1 MIELQNINEDA
12 RRMMFDRLNTGGSKL
27 SEMEKRRGTSQ
38 SKFLQFVDEI
48 ARENLVVNLTPL
60 PTSKLNRR
68 EREEYVL
75 RFYAYL
81 YNYQSFVKSV
91 QKFLK
96 ESIQLIEH
104 DFVHNEPQLR
114 EILFN
119 TFNFVHS
126 NFKSG
131 FKRNST
137 VSIVSRVRYEA
148 ISVGCALAIQ
158 QNPSIAN
165 KTDVNTSWAFEDEFL
180 SMIRSDASNSKPKV
194 ISRIEYVRD
203 KILEAT

>member
-1 MIELQNINEDA
+1 MD
-12 RRMMFDRLNTGGSKL
+12 
-27 SEMEKRRGTSQ
+27 
-38 SKFLQFVDEI
+38 
-48 ARENLVVNLTPL
+48 LTPL
-60 PTSKLNRR
+60 PSSKLSRR

-96 ESIQLIEH
+96 ESIQSIED
-104 DFVHNEPQLR
+104 DFIRNEPELR

-119 TFNFVHS
+119 TFNFVNN

-131 FKRNST
+131 FKRNNT

-158 QNPSIAN
+158 QNPLIAN
-165 KTDVNTSWAFEDEFL
+165 KTDINTSWAFEDEFL

-203 KILEAT
+203 KILEAI